1 MPENVFQIDSCTPF
15 DEKPDKLVMSGQ
27 SGLMYWRRMGMEP
40 DRVVAVWIFARIE
53 QRAYDLKMAK
63 L

>member
-1 MPENVFQIDSCTPF
+1 MPENIFQIDSRTPF

-27 SGLMYWRRMGMEP
+27 SGLMHGRGMGMEP

-53 QRAYDLKMAK
+53 QRAYDLKMTK